1 MKISKVKI
9 ENYRNFENEI
19 INFNNKT
26 LIIGPNDV
34 GKSNLIRALRLLLDK
49 SLSQVDIEPEEKDFN
64 IYTDAGSFKIEIEFD
79 DYDEIKDEHVM
90 ASLGKYFSEDEK
102 LKLTYIGYRDRE
114 ETFKIYIGEVEEEN
128 EATSRF
134 YLKTINLV
142 YLNSTRNLVNY
153 LKKGKERLIRRFKE
167 NRTDEQISSDN
178 EKNTQIT
185 IERKKM
191 NDLIDSISYVSDSTN
206 IIKKHLE
213 DISIHNFNNDIKF
226 SVING
231 EENLEK
237 NLELVAFS
245 NGKNVEIGGDGR
257 NNQIYL
263 TMWLEDI
270 KYIDEANNQTTF
282 FAIEE
287 PEAHLHPTIQSMT
300 LRKIIELLESQ
311 LIVTT
316 HSQQIALEFSPNSI
330 IRLYYNKNL
339 KTKVAKNGCSKEIE
353 EAIVK
358 MAYRN
363 NIINAEMFFA
373 DVIFLVEGISEKMLY
388 HEISKQLN
396 YNIEKYNIIILSVEG
411 VGFDIYTQ
419 ILDILGIPYV
429 IRTDNDI
436 IKKRN
441 DKFYCSGILRLT
453 KIYNKYNTKK
463 LENILDDLEDKNL
476 SEEQYKLLQQRKND
490 LERLNLY
497 LADIDLENDLV
508 NLDTNNNILE
518 VVNEIEN
525 DKFNKSEIIDYM
537 QEAKGVNMYKIIN
550 HGVDFS
556 FLKDSKLVKP
566 LETCI
571 MLATSED
578 QEQI

>member
-64 IYTDAGSFKIEIEFD
+64 IYTDAGSLKIEIEFD

-388 HEISKQLN
+388 QEISKQLN

>member
-1 MKISKVKI
+1 
-9 ENYRNFENEI
+9 
-19 INFNNKT
+19 
-26 LIIGPNDV
+26 
-34 GKSNLIRALRLLLDK
+34 
-49 SLSQVDIEPEEKDFN
+49 
-64 IYTDAGSFKIEIEFD
+64 
-79 DYDEIKDEHVM
+79 
-90 ASLGKYFSEDEK
+90 
-102 LKLTYIGYRDRE
+102 
-114 ETFKIYIGEVEEEN
+114 
-128 EATSRF
+128 
-134 YLKTINLV
+134 
-142 YLNSTRNLVNY
+142 
-153 LKKGKERLIRRFKE
+153 
-167 NRTDEQISSDN
+167 
-178 EKNTQIT
+178 
-185 IERKKM
+185 
-191 NDLIDSISYVSDSTN
+191 
-206 IIKKHLE
+206 
-213 DISIHNFNNDIKF
+213 
-226 SVING
+226 
-231 EENLEK
+231 
-237 NLELVAFS
+237 
-245 NGKNVEIGGDGR
+245 
-257 NNQIYL
+257 
-263 TMWLEDI
+263 
-270 KYIDEANNQTTF
+270 
-282 FAIEE
+282 
-287 PEAHLHPTIQSMT
+287 MT

-388 HEISKQLN
+388 QEISKQLN